1 MIDQT
6 HFMKTLEAQ
15 PTNQNI
21 KMKIQFK
28 ITEKL
33 KVGQMVV
40 IELDLKNNFED
51 VNVYDKDVYEQEYA
65 DYEDHDKEF
74 NFLTKA
80 QMEEK
85 NESKSKKGQYVGKFD
100 DSVTPDFANIILDKE
115 KILKLAATNLTSMNK
130 LPFDENCTFY

>member
-1 MIDQT
+1 
-6 HFMKTLEAQ
+6 MKTLEAQ

-21 KMKIQFK
+21 TMKIQFK

-40 IELDLKNNFED
+40 IELDLNHEFED
-51 VNVYDKDVYEQEYA
+51 VNVYDKDVYEQEYV
-65 DYEDHDKEF
+65 DYKEHDKEF
-74 NFLTKA
+74 NFFTKA

-85 NESKSKKGQYVGKFD
+85 NESKSKKGQYIGKFD
-100 DSVTPDFANIILDKE
+100 DSVTPDFTNIIFDKK

-130 LPFDENCTFY
+130 LSFDENCTFH